1 MGKVYDALR
10 RAEEQRAQR
19 LQETADAGVA
29 PAVPLVNESAVDT
42 ATPAAAPSAPARRAR
57 SVLGGLTGESR
68 SEPESAAELNK
79 RRVALLQPDSFA
91 AEQFRSLRAR
101 IDSIGAT
108 RPVRTIAITSARAG
122 DGKTMAAISLAA
134 VSAMQPGARVLLVD
148 CDLRMPSVAQSLG
161 LRVDA
166 GLMEVLQGTATLP
179 QAVSRAD
186 ASALEVLPVRGRPSN
201 PSELLGS
208 PAMKQLLEQAATS
221 YDRIVLDLPPTL
233 GLPDAKIVSQLSDGV
248 VFVVRADETPAGDVE
263 AAIEVLERDRVLGL
277 VMNGMTAEINAYS
290 RA

>member
-19 LQETADAGVA
+19 LQETAEAGIPPAMPLATDPAVESVPAQPKRRPRKVLGALRQSDA
-29 PAVPLVNESAVDT
+29 PAE
-42 ATPAAAPSAPARRAR
+42 PA
-57 SVLGGLTGESR
+57 
-68 SEPESAAELNK
+68 SAAELNK

-101 IDSIGAT
+101 IDSLGAV
-108 RPVRTIAITSARAG
+108 RPVRTLAITSARAG

-134 VSAMQPGARVLLVD
+134 VSAMQPGARVLLID

-166 GLMEVLQGTATLP
+166 GLMEVLQGTASLD
-179 QAVSRAD
+179 QAISRPD
-186 ASALEVLPVRGRPSN
+186 ASPLEVLPVRGLPSN

-208 PAMKQLLEQAATS
+208 PAMRQLLEQAASS
-221 YDRIVLDLPPTL
+221 YDRIILDLPPTL
-233 GLPDAKIVSQLSDGV
+233 GLPDAKIVSELSDGV
-248 VFVVRADETPAGDVE
+248 VFVVKADSTPQSDAE

-277 VMNGMTAEINAYS
+277 VMNGVADEMSAYS